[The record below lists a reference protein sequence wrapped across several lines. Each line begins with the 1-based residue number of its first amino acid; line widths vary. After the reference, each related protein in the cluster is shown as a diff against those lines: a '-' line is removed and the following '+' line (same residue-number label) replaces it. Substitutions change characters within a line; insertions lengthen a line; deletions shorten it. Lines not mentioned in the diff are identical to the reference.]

1 MGGGHAPW
9 LDDGSQVPDSLFEA
23 PGEDLQEC
31 ARQAWPG
38 STCRGLVPEHAGR
51 RDMAEPY
58 ALALTPGIW
67 YPMTKNERVCQVRLV
82 SWQT

>member
-1 MGGGHAPW
+1 
-9 LDDGSQVPDSLFEA
+9 
-23 PGEDLQEC
+23 
-31 ARQAWPG
+31 
-38 STCRGLVPEHAGR
+38 
-51 RDMAEPY
+51 MAEPY